1 MNLLV
6 DTCTLLWWVNGN
18 LLSPDASQAIADPDN
33 RVWVSAASVWEIGIK
48 QSLGKLTVR
57 GDLDAVVDEDF
68 EHLPITFAHAR
79 RAAQLPPHH
88 RDPFDRML
96 VAQAQAEDLTLV
108 TRDRRISSYDVT
120 LLES

>member
-6 DTCTLLWWVNGN
+6 DTGTLLWWANGDE
-18 LLSPDASQAIADPDN
+18 LSSAASQAVADPDN
-33 RVWVSAASVWEIGIK
+33 RVWVSAASIWEIGIK

-57 GDLDAVVDEDF
+57 GDLDALIDEDF

-79 RAAQLPPHH
+79 LAAQLPRHH

-96 VAQAQAEDLTLV
+96 IAQAQTHDLTLV

-120 LLES
+120 LMVS

>member
-18 LLSPDASQAIADPDN
+18 LLSPDASQAIADPGN

-79 RAAQLPPHH
+79 RAAQLPRHH

-96 VAQAQAEDLTLV
+96 VAQAQAEDLTLA

-120 LLES
+120 LLVS

>member
-68 EHLPITFAHAR
+68 EHLPITLAHAR
-79 RAAQLPPHH
+79 RAARLPRHH

-96 VAQAQAEDLTLV
+96 VAQAQAEDLTLA

-120 LLES
+120 LLVS

>member
-6 DTCTLLWWVNGN
+6 DTCTLVWWVNGN

-33 RVWVSAASVWEIGIK
+33 LVWVSAASVWEIGIK

-79 RAAQLPPHH
+79 RAARLPLHH

-96 VAQAQAEDLTLV
+96 VAQAQAEDLTLA
-108 TRDRRISSYDVT
+108 TRDRRISNYDVP
-120 LLES
+120 LLMS